1 VRVHVVFAHPRA
13 DSFNA
18 ALHETIVAALRG
30 AGHAVD
36 DLDLYAED
44 FSPALTA
51 EERGAYHTI
60 GGNLAGIEHYVER
73 LRAADA
79 LVISGPTW
87 WYGMPAML
95 KGYFDRVWVPGVA
108 FELLPRGGAIKP
120 GLTNIRKYAVVTTT
134 GSPWWFMRLY
144 MRDPGKRVLMRGL
157 RRLLAPGVSMAYL
170 CHYGI
175 DTSTQASRERFL
187 ARVKTTFAAF

>member
-1 VRVHVVFAHPRA
+1 MRVLVIYAHPLA

-18 ALHETIVAALRG
+18 ALHECVVTALRG
-30 AGHAVD
+30 AGHDVD
-36 DLDLYAED
+36 DCDLYAEG
-44 FSPALTA
+44 FQPALTA
-51 EERGAYHTI
+51 MERAAYHTV
-60 GGNLAGIEHYVER
+60 GGNLAGIERYVER
-73 LRAADA
+73 LRNAEA
-79 LVISGPTW
+79 LVICAPTW

-108 FELLPRGGAIKP
+108 FDLLPHGGAIRP
-120 GLTNIRKYAVVTTT
+120 GLTNIVKYAVVTTT

-157 RRLLAPGVSMAYL
+157 RRLFAPGVRMAYL

-175 DTSTQASRERFL
+175 DTSTPHSREAFL
-187 ARVKTTFAAF
+187 GRVQRYFAAF

>member
-1 VRVHVVFAHPRA
+1 MRVHVIFAHPRA

-18 ALHETIVAALRG
+18 ALHETILAALRQ
-30 AGHAVD
+30 AGHEID
-36 DLDLYAED
+36 DLDLYAEN
-44 FSPALTA
+44 FQPVLTA
-51 EERGAYHTI
+51 EERGAYDTV
-60 GGNLAGIEHYVER
+60 GENLASIERYVER
-73 LRAADA
+73 LRATEA
-79 LVISGPTW
+79 LVISAPTW

-108 FELLPRGGAIKP
+108 FDLQPHGGAIRP
-120 GLTNIRKYAVVTTT
+120 CLTNIRKYAVVTTT

-157 RRLLAPGVSMAYL
+157 RRLFAANVAMDYL

-175 DTSTQASRERFL
+175 DTSTPASRARFL
-187 ARVKTTFAAF
+187 ARVQATFAAF

>member
-1 VRVHVVFAHPRA
+1 MRVHVVYAHPLA

-18 ALHETIVAALRG
+18 ALHDYVVTALRG
-30 AGHAVD
+30 GGHEVD
-36 DLDLYAED
+36 DCDLYAEG
-44 FSPALTA
+44 FQPALTA
-51 EERGAYHTI
+51 AERAAYHTV
-60 GGNLAGIEHYVER
+60 GGNLAGIEGYVER
-73 LRAADA
+73 LRAAQA
-79 LVISGPTW
+79 LVICAPTW

-108 FELLPRGGAIKP
+108 FDLLPRGGAIRP
-120 GLTNIRKYAVVTTT
+120 GLTNITSYAVVTTT

-157 RRLLAPGVSMAYL
+157 RRLFAPNVRMRYL

-175 DTSTQASRERFL
+175 DTSTPRTRDDFL
-187 ARVKTTFAAF
+187 QRVRATFEAF